1 MHVLR
6 LLLAVSGAGLVAA
19 APTLTGTWKAS
30 LALAGKSTYIGTVEF
45 AAPRDTLISG
55 QLALSSPVSVVAPL
69 RGVVRGDSVRLTGDY
84 QAGNGCTG
92 SLSGTLHVADSAG
105 VVLAKG

>member
-1 MHVLR
+1 
-6 LLLAVSGAGLVAA
+6 
-19 APTLTGTWKAS
+19 
-30 LALAGKSTYIGTVEF
+30 

-55 QLALSSPVSVVAPL
+55 QLALSAPVSGVAPR

-105 VVLAKG
+105 VVLAKGAITLNDKCAGAIPATLRLSR